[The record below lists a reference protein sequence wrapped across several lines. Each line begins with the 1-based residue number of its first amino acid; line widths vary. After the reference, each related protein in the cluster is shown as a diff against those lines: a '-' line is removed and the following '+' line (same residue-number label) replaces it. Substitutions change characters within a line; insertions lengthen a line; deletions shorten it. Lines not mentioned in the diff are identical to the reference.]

1 MIITVIIFWR
11 GKDEFCWKKKTK
23 DTRKKGITTIV
34 NATYMQ
40 IVSVED
46 KDKEKLQ
53 KLEGEQTNYNL
64 RPTYKLQIIS
74 LNALCSEWVLA
85 SVNVWIT
92 CTPKEDALSLSI
104 LL

>member
-1 MIITVIIFWR
+1 MNFVER
-11 GKDEFCWKKKTK
+11 RKMK
-23 DTRKKGITTIV
+23 DTRKKGFTTIV

-74 LNALCSEWVLA
+74 LNALCSE
-85 SVNVWIT
+85 
-92 CTPKEDALSLSI
+92 
-104 LL
+104 